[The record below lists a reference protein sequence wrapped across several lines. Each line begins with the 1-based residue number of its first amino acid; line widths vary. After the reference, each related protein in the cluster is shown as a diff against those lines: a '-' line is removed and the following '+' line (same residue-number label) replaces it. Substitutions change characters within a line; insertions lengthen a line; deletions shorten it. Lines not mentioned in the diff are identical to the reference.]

1 MFNLVERRLKELPEV
16 IKDDAYKV
24 LRSTIESR
32 GLKQN
37 YVAKRIGI
45 TPNYL
50 ASILNGRRRL
60 NANIAIRASQVLEI
74 PLDIFL
80 RKN

>member
-1 MFNLVERRLKELPEV
+1 MPEV

-24 LRSTIESR
+24 LRSTIENK

-37 YVAKRIGI
+37 YVAEQIGI

-50 ASILNGRRRL
+50 TSILNGRRRL
-60 NANIAIRASQVLEI
+60 NANVAISASQVLGI

-80 RKN
+80 HKS

>member
-1 MFNLVERRLKELPEV
+1 MPEV

-60 NANIAIRASQVLEI
+60 NADIAIRASQVLEI
-74 PLDIFL
+74 HWIFFYAKTK
-80 RKN
+80 RYV